1 MFKNS
6 GFKRTLCGG
15 KWQEASKNSGS
26 HQDPIFVALSA
37 DRGGKGR
44 LGCCSAGTYMK
55 NSMVPEKVTNP
66 DPIFNKT
73 KACELCPIGYYG
85 SSIENDDANCK
96 KCPSGKYSTA
106 EGSVSC
112 GESCPSGKF
121 NLPASSSDTSCVEN
135 CDPGTFRTISTI
147 VRTDVL
153 DISLCTPHENQMLMP
168 SEVEGSVSQ
177 EGVLVYSCAEC
188 AAECA
193 KVPDKCDAWEITSC
207 PIVSGS
213 YSNNNILVYT
223 QHSTEQYKIGS
234 SSVKF
239 EGYEKYH
246 TTGSTDHL
254 SVTGV
259 AGVAGFAPGTGDFSV
274 EAWIYPTRL
283 DVDSG
288 LITIATSR
296 PSGQATWTYLNT
308 DAYVFGTRGNGALLA
323 YSDDFI
329 TQSPT
334 GTVKVGE
341 WQHVA
346 MVRDNGIVRL
356 YRNGLEVASAANTQD
371 FTSNSTYTIGAVT
384 HLGGAPFSGY
394 MDEIRVS
401 SICRYPDGTTFTPT
415 VVSFL
420 DDIDTVFLVHSDT
433 ADGSTV
439 FSNPWCG
446 KCSQWFSS
454 SGKGAGSCVLH
465 KFPNTHDLSTLD
477 SRLGYD
483 FAQQMIWSV
492 RNELCDISLLDE
504 NGCEKCKAGTFDSI
518 AGSSS
523 CEGIC
528 PTGKFNVPGSKS
540 VSSCGCAPGKYSNGD
555 SICETCPV
563 GRISKAS
570 STSLSSCVYCQKG
583 TYSIDSIAC
592 QDCPEGKSNS
602 PGSSSC
608 GVPLPNEY
616 CPLNP
621 NWAVY
626 PDGYHRCGIRTIV
639 DEWLRNGMENKAIV
653 TARVWDTSKQGK
665 WTIEEAEAKDYGKIQ
680 DWDVSHIKAMSG
692 LFNFY
697 GNEDYKKMFNAD
709 LSRWETSE
717 VVTMKYTFY
726 DARSFNSDLS
736 KWNIAKVVDTSNM
749 FSRASVFDADISKWD
764 VSKIRDASSM
774 FYIASKFNSD
784 LSKWKFAPVPKVTL
798 QAAFDVNKPTLFPAI
813 GDTITQHIQDKEAT
827 GIVLSYSNSITH
839 IQVTSGTFENFG
851 AFTITPVN
859 IQKPPYVYY
868 KSGKSRRSFSFSE
881 PTDSV
886 PNIGE
891 MFQGSGFTRS
901 LCGGVWKYHSSS
913 YNYVNPHLGCCPS
926 GKYMSHPKEFP
937 FSEANSCSFCPE
949 GRFGKIEW
957 ELVILDS
964 NTNNDR
970 LLIDIKEKAGVTVSQ
985 NEWTFIIE
993 PQIIDAVDRTQ
1004 GRKITQGSA
1013 TGILKFKLVSDY
1025 TNTGTKTVVITAAN
1039 GVSFVSNEDII
1050 IGSTTVYHT
1059 EIITA
1064 INSISATGTLKTS
1077 LTGLTRNV
1085 VIEAAFGVTF
1095 VKNSELI
1102 IGQTSV
1108 PFSSVR
1114 SATVGNDDAMEI
1126 SCFDC
1131 APGTFTNNKGNVVRC
1146 EESCP
1151 AGKSNVP
1158 GSKNVASCTQG
1169 CSVGKFSTA
1178 GSGCLSCDQGKYSNI
1193 TSAGSCLGS
1202 CAAGTSNVPG
1212 STSNSSCQ
1220 SCHAGRYSGGGSSCE
1235 KCPQGKSNSM
1245 ASTHIS
1251 SCKNCDKGK
1260 FSVSGSSCFSCPVG
1274 KSNSAGSS
1282 SCGDPIPDCE
1292 PTQTHYRGVLKGTS
1306 ERKNVRCGIRTVLDV
1321 WIRNGMKHEESLKTN
1336 LVWAD
1341 STYGQQ
1347 EAWCKTCTNNGPI
1360 QTTGIYLWRDY
1371 GKISDWD
1378 VSRIINMAHLCDA
1391 STTVYPRTI
1400 KLLKTFNADISRWDI
1415 SRVGNMHAMFRD
1427 CSKFNSDVSRWSTG
1441 KVRDMSNTFTNA
1453 LAFNSDISDWN
1464 VAAVEKGPLA
1474 ATSISLSTSF
1484 DGDLSKWVFSE
1495 WGNGRDYKDHSDL
1508 VGGSF
1513 KRSVCGDK
1521 WKRIRDDHSKTSYGR
1536 YGCCPAGSYMSDPFF
1551 NDFFEPK
1558 SCSLC
1563 SVAGRFTSIEND
1575 ETRCYD
1581 CPSGKFS
1588 SIVEGSTSCEGL
1600 CPAGKSNVPGSTN
1613 IDSCFDCSFGRYSIA
1628 GAPCKICPK
1637 GEEFIS
1643 KNLPCKICEINTF
1656 SDNIESNCQNCPVGK
1671 WSTHTGS
1678 SSCGIPLPDGG
1689 YKNPSSV
1696 FNVGSFHEVIDKLL
1710 SEDIADQNDVK
1721 EVYGNIEDWDVSRV
1735 TNMQQLFQGRGCYR
1749 SAPSSSINSDNHLIL
1764 IPGRSHLGSSVMKF
1778 LDFDISKWDVAQVIS
1793 MESMFEGSTNFN
1805 GDLSKWSTGNV
1816 VNMKGMFSARNSYEY
1831 VFGTVF
1837 NGDISKWDVSKVES
1851 IVTTTGSSSTDSSM
1865 WKHSYYQRTLCPSKW
1880 ISLPTS
1886 ERTALKPIFG
1896 KIGCCS
1902 PGSYLFDTGGITCRS
1917 CPKGYKGSPALN
1929 DNYSCQHCSPGKF
1942 SNSTGSTVCN
1952 KCPIGKTSPS
1962 GSTSISSCQE
1972 CEIGQF
1978 TTSEGSSNCQKCVA
1992 GKIFVSNL
2000 LPCKSCDAGK
2010 YGSSDGLSCLEC
2022 PDGKFNTAGSTSCG
2036 DPLPNGNGKKN
2047 MIFTSALTV
2056 SCDGDYCGE
2065 LIFDLPHG
2073 LEEGTVVT
2081 YTDNSVKG
2089 IEGLV
2094 DGATYY
2100 VLASSRVGKP
2110 NYLGDQMKL
2119 EATLGSGFI
2128 PIRNGQGARKNR
2140 ISHNV
2145 DRGGI
2150 GGLVDRWIDLATRA
2164 SVVSRYGNI
2173 EDWDVSQVTNMK
2185 NLFYDKIM
2193 FNADISRWIISKVTD
2208 MSFSKFLTQ
2217 IFIYNLK

>member
-15 KWQEASKNSGS
+15 KWQEASEGGS

-147 VRTDVL
+147 VRT
-153 DISLCTPHENQMLMP
+153 
-168 SEVEGSVSQ
+168 
-177 EGVLVYSCAEC
+177 
-188 AAECA
+188 
-193 KVPDKCDAWEITSC
+193 
-207 PIVSGS
+207 
-213 YSNNNILVYT
+213 
-223 QHSTEQYKIGS
+223 
-234 SSVKF
+234 
-239 EGYEKYH
+239 
-246 TTGSTDHL
+246 
-254 SVTGV
+254 
-259 AGVAGFAPGTGDFSV
+259 
-274 EAWIYPTRL
+274 
-283 DVDSG
+283 
-288 LITIATSR
+288 
-296 PSGQATWTYLNT
+296 
-308 DAYVFGTRGNGALLA
+308 
-323 YSDDFI
+323 
-329 TQSPT
+329 
-334 GTVKVGE
+334 
-341 WQHVA
+341 
-346 MVRDNGIVRL
+346 
-356 YRNGLEVASAANTQD
+356 
-371 FTSNSTYTIGAVT
+371 
-384 HLGGAPFSGY
+384 
-394 MDEIRVS
+394 
-401 SICRYPDGTTFTPT
+401 
-415 VVSFL
+415 
-420 DDIDTVFLVHSDT
+420 
-433 ADGSTV
+433 
-439 FSNPWCG
+439 
-446 KCSQWFSS
+446 
-454 SGKGAGSCVLH
+454 
-465 KFPNTHDLSTLD
+465 
-477 SRLGYD
+477 
-483 FAQQMIWSV
+483 
-492 RNELCDISLLDE
+492 DE

-639 DEWLRNGMENKAIV
+639 DEWLRNGMENKTVV

-665 WTIEEAEAKDYGKIQ
+665 STIEEAEAKDYGKIQ

-764 VSKIRDASSM
+764 VSKIRDARSM
-774 FYIASKFNSD
+774 FYVANKFNSD
-784 LSKWKFAPVPKVTL
+784 LSKWKFAPSRKVTL
-798 QAAFDVNKPTLFPAI
+798 QAAFDGAITQHIPAI

-851 AFTITPVN
+851 AFTITSVN

-1260 FSVSGSSCFSCPVG
+1260 FSVSGSSCFPCPVG

-1508 VGGSF
+1508 VGGGF

-1837 NGDISKWDVSKVES
+1837 NGEISKWDVSKVES

-2010 YGSSDGLSCLEC
+2010 FGSSDGLSCLEC

-2128 PIRNGQGARKNR
+2128 PIRNGQGAKNNR